1 MRRGENAANG
11 GGGVAGQH
19 TRRRGA
25 CSSSG
30 SHRGRASTRGPRLL
44 GAVAQ
49 ANGRGLSKLLAT
61 RCGSR
66 GAPRAAICDAHRAA
80 AVARELRCA
89 TTSSRRHSVVA
100 AGHVWRAGRRGRVG
114 SRPWTQCGRAQR
126 VRAAS
131 ERHACAIQPRD
142 ARAGMHLRRGS
153 PTKHVAWSDGNF
165 GTMTFVTFAR
175 PHPSQPPGR
184 ARDPR
189 TPTGGRLWLPIR
201 SQNHVTMMR
210 GGAPGLQ
217 RVGKAHT
224 LVHW

>member
-1 MRRGENAANG
+1 M
-11 GGGVAGQH
+11 
-19 TRRRGA
+19 GA
-25 CSSSG
+25 RALQARPRARS
-30 SHRGRASTRGPRLL
+30 GRAPPKEQLSATHTGQQQWHVSC
-44 GAVAQ
+44 GA
-49 ANGRGLSKLLAT
+49 
-61 RCGSR
+61 
-66 GAPRAAICDAHRAA
+66 
-80 AVARELRCA
+80 
-89 TTSSRRHSVVA
+89 RRPVRDDIVVVE
-100 AGHVWRAGRRGRVG
+100 AGHGWRAGRRGRVG

-153 PTKHVAWSDGNF
+153 PTKHVAWSDDNF

-201 SQNHVTMMR
+201 SQNHVTMMHR
-210 GGAPGLQ
+210 GLLGLDSRLIGTASRRLASYLPAPHPQKPAG
-217 RVGKAHT
+217 GGHA
-224 LVHW
+224 